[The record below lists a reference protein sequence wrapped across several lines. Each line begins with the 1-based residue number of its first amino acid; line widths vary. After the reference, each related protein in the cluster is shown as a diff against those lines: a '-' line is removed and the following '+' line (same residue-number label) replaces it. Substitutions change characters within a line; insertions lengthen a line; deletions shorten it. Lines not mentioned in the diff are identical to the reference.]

1 MQTKGAIK
9 LRGRAAMHSP
19 VHWALLGLLIEAPS
33 HGYELAQRFDQAYD
47 GMLQLSGT
55 SYVYKALDALERQS
69 MIEQVAGVLSGR
81 QPKPRYRATELGLS
95 AYEDRLVAQWH
106 EDSRRSRLFARQLA
120 GLVHQPDMAL
130 EVIER
135 CERLC
140 LDESVSTRVAAR
152 SGEEDDD
159 VSGLAAQLISR
170 ESRLA
175 TEAKLPW
182 ISYARQQFRA
192 LSGRYRADEPP
203 GT

>member
-1 MQTKGAIK
+1 
-9 LRGRAAMHSP
+9 MHSP

-33 HGYELAQRFDQAYD
+33 HGYELAKRFEQAYE

-69 MIEQVAGVLSGR
+69 MIEEVPGVPSGR
-81 QPKPRYRATELGLS
+81 QPKPRYRATERGLR
-95 AYEDRLVAQWH
+95 AYQDRLVAQWQ

-120 GLVHQPDMAL
+120 GLAHQPNIAL

-135 CERLC
+135 CEHVSL
-140 LDESVSTRVAAR
+140 EGGVSTQVVPR
-152 SGEEDDD
+152 SGEDD
-159 VSGLAAQLISR
+159 VSALAARLISE

-175 TEAKLPW
+175 TQAELPW
-182 ISYARQQFRA
+182 ISYARQQFTA
-192 LSGRYRADEPP
+192 LSGWRRGDDSP